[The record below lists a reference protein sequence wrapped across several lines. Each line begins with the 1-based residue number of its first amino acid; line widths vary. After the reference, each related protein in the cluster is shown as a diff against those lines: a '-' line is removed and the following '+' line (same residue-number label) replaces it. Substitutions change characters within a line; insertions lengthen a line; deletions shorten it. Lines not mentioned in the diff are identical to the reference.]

1 MSISKLEA
9 EFVKGVG
16 DLHNYM
22 YTMVKSKCPLASG
35 NDIQDIIS
43 NATIN
48 LWDKR
53 AIFLQD
59 KKEISR
65 SELKNWVIR
74 FTKNHIL
81 WFFSKK
87 QRKDKNIDFD
97 SEKFDVVAEV
107 IGEEDSE
114 LNSFFSADSKENM
127 YHCYLSVLNK
137 EEKNIF
143 KLMWKGF
150 ATKEI
155 ANIYDIT
162 REGMRLKIDSIR
174 IKLNKYFTSDS
185 IDEQVSDPMPDSR
198 KFELLKSIMG

>member
-59 KKEISR
+59 K
-65 SELKNWVIR
+65 
-74 FTKNHIL
+74 
-81 WFFSKK
+81 
-87 QRKDKNIDFD
+87 
-97 SEKFDVVAEV
+97 
-107 IGEEDSE
+107 
-114 LNSFFSADSKENM
+114 
-127 YHCYLSVLNK
+127 
-137 EEKNIF
+137 
-143 KLMWKGF
+143 
-150 ATKEI
+150 
-155 ANIYDIT
+155 
-162 REGMRLKIDSIR
+162 
-174 IKLNKYFTSDS
+174 
-185 IDEQVSDPMPDSR
+185 
-198 KFELLKSIMG
+198 